1 MDRAVVRMHA
11 GMQVKRTGDPDRDF
25 ARMMIP
31 HHQGAIEM
39 ARVELQFGHD
49 ERLRRL
55 AQEIVV
61 TQTQEIAVLQSAV
74 GTAQS
79 PSAAAAS
86 AVPISARDRVYSA
99 DQFSNTVSV
108 VDPSTDTMLGVIR
121 LGDSQPANMS
131 PLYRG
136 QLLVH
141 GLGFSPDHRTL
152 AVVSIGSNS
161 VSFID
166 TATNAVKHVA
176 YVGRSPHEAF
186 FTPDGR
192 ELWVSV
198 RGADYIAVLDARTYK
213 ETARMTVPNGPGMTI
228 FSPDGAYGY
237 VCSSFTPE
245 TVVIS
250 TVRHEIVGRVKQ
262 ESPFCPNIAAAPDG
276 SQVWFTLKD
285 TGKVMVFN
293 ARPPFNLL
301 KTIDSGPI
309 TNHVNVVRTARGQF
323 AYVTVGGR
331 NEVHAYRTDTFER
344 VATIPVG
351 DLPHGVWPSGD
362 GSRIYV
368 GIENGDAMTAIDT
381 LSNNVVATIPVG
393 QAPQA
398 VVYVPGALPP
408 SGGAENLQ
416 APQLA
421 ASAAHLQLGPPGGS
435 PETTVALFDQGLT
448 QILQAAVTGLAP
460 RGTYLLALSAD
471 PNGVGTIEPLA
482 NFVTNPAGAAV
493 VNAVGPIRQVV
504 HGETAAPRRYLV
516 IAPVTDGKVGAPV
529 QVQR

>member
-1 MDRAVVRMHA
+1 MYPNVLCGIALVLASAAHA
-11 GMQVKRTGDPDRDF
+11 
-25 ARMMIP
+25 
-31 HHQGAIEM
+31 
-39 ARVELQFGHD
+39 FG
-49 ERLRRL
+49 
-55 AQEIVV
+55 
-61 TQTQEIAVLQSAV
+61 
-74 GTAQS
+74 QS
-79 PSAAAAS
+79 PSTGTAAI
-86 AVPISARDRVYSA
+86 PISARDRVYSG

-108 VDPSTDTMLGVIR
+108 VDPSTNKLLGVIR
-121 LGDSQPANMS
+121 LGDPQPANMS

-166 TATNAVKHVA
+166 TATNTVRHVA

-198 RGADYIAVLDARTYK
+198 RGEDYIAVLDARTYR
-213 ETARMTVPNGPGMTI
+213 ETARITVPHGPGMTI
-228 FSPDGAYGY
+228 FSPDGVYGY

-250 TVRHEIVGRVKQ
+250 TAGHEIVGRVRQ
-262 ESPFCPNIAAAPDG
+262 ESPFCPNIAATPDG
-276 SQVWFTLKD
+276 DQVWFTLKD

-293 ARPPFNLL
+293 ARPPFNVL
-301 KTIDSGPI
+301 TVIESGPI
-309 TNHVNVVRTARGQF
+309 TNHVNFVRNARGQF

-331 NEVHAYRTDTFER
+331 NEVQAYRTDTFQR
-344 VATIPVG
+344 VAAIPVG

-362 GSRIYV
+362 GIRVYV
-368 GIENGDAMTAIDT
+368 GIENGGSMTAIDT
-381 LSNNVVATIPVG
+381 LSNQAIATIPIG

-398 VVYVPGALPP
+398 VVYVPGAVPTG
-408 SGGAENLQ
+408 GGAENLQ
-416 APQLA
+416 APELA
-421 ASAAHLQLGPPGGS
+421 AAATHLRLGPPGRS
-435 PETTVALFDQGLT
+435 PMTAVALFDQGLT

-460 RGTYLLALSAD
+460 RATYVLALSAD

-493 VNAVGPIRQVV
+493 VNAVGPIRQTVQ
-504 HGETAAPRRYLV
+504 GETAAPRRYLV
-516 IAPVTDGKVGAPV
+516 IAPVTDGRNGAPV